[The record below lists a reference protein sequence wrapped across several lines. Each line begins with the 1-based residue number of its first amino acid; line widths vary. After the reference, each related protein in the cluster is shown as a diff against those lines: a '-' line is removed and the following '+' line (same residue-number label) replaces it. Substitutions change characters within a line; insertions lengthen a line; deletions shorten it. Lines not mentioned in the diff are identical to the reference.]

1 VAEDEAEAEGG
12 KKPEAETAPE
22 AGETPE
28 PVTEQQPRPEAGP
41 GAGETPAEIAEI
53 EAEPEAGPGTG
64 ETPSEIAEIEAE
76 PEAGPGT
83 GETPS
88 EIAVIEA
95 EPEAG
100 PGAGETPSEIAVIEA
115 ELETGSEVE
124 AEAEAEP
131 ETEEKAEQ
139 EALEPS
145 GGETDDASVNG
156 EAPGE
161 ETAWQ
166 TPVFRWIPFSF
177 QGRIAR
183 FVYWLRGILPFF
195 SVPPEPSGGEADD
208 ASVNG
213 EAPGEETARQTLAF
227 RWIPSS
233 FQGRIA
239 RFVYW
244 LRGILPFFSVPP
256 EPSGG
261 EADDA
266 SVNGE
271 APGEE
276 AARQTPAFRWI
287 LFSFQGRIARSVYW
301 LRGVLPI
308 FAVTL
313 VLPLALVVLSKALGL
328 QQQAAPTAASLFI
341 LSTDHG
347 QVSVKDASGLAGVKV
362 SAGESPS
369 EQPDAPSFEKT
380 VDTGIFRLTAVQT
393 LAGKSGKEKIRWR
406 FSAAREAVETP
417 LFITIIAV
425 TAGIVLF
432 LFIFWTSLAVGAKR
446 CHDRGRSGWFQLI
459 SLIPFIG
466 SLWLLV
472 ELGILKGKEGGNRFG
487 PDPLA

>member
-1 VAEDEAEAEGG
+1 MAEDEAEAEGG
-12 KKPEAETAPE
+12 KKSEAEAAPE
-22 AGETPE
+22 AWETPE
-28 PVTEQQPRPEAGP
+28 PVTERQPRPEAGP
-41 GAGETPAEIAEI
+41 GALEVPA
-53 EAEPEAGPGTG
+53 G
-64 ETPSEIAEIEAE
+64 
-76 PEAGPGT
+76 
-83 GETPS
+83 
-88 EIAVIEA
+88 IAVIEA

-100 PGAGETPSEIAVIEA
+100 PGAGETPAEIAVIEA
-115 ELETGSEVE
+115 EPETGSEVEAE

-139 EALEPS
+139 ETLEPS
-145 GGETDDASVNG
+145 GGEMDDTSVNG

-213 EAPGEETARQTLAF
+213 EAPGEEPARQTL
-227 RWIPSS
+227 
-233 FQGRIA
+233 
-239 RFVYW
+239 
-244 LRGILPFFSVPP
+244 
-256 EPSGG
+256 
-261 EADDA
+261 
-266 SVNGE
+266 
-271 APGEE
+271 
-276 AARQTPAFRWI
+276 AFRWI

-328 QQQAAPTAASLFI
+328 QQKAAPTATSLFI

-369 EQPDAPSFEKT
+369 EQPDAPSFEKI

-417 LFITIIAV
+417 LFVTIIAV

-472 ELGILKGKEGGNRFG
+472 ELGILKGKEGENRFG
-487 PDPLA
+487 SDPLA

>member
-1 VAEDEAEAEGG
+1 MAEDEAEAEGG

-161 ETAWQ
+161 E
-166 TPVFRWIPFSF
+166 
-177 QGRIAR
+177 
-183 FVYWLRGILPFF
+183 
-195 SVPPEPSGGEADD
+195 
-208 ASVNG
+208 
-213 EAPGEETARQTLAF
+213 
-227 RWIPSS
+227 
-233 FQGRIA
+233 
-239 RFVYW
+239 
-244 LRGILPFFSVPP
+244 
-256 EPSGG
+256 
-261 EADDA
+261 
-266 SVNGE
+266 
-271 APGEE
+271 

-341 LSTDHG
+341 LSTVHG

>member
-1 VAEDEAEAEGG
+1 MFRWIPASFQDRIARSVYWLRGILPFFSA
-12 KKPEAETAPE
+12 
-22 AGETPE
+22 TP
-28 PVTEQQPRPEAGP
+28 
-41 GAGETPAEIAEI
+41 
-53 EAEPEAGPGTG
+53 
-64 ETPSEIAEIEAE
+64 
-76 PEAGPGT
+76 
-83 GETPS
+83 
-88 EIAVIEA
+88 
-95 EPEAG
+95 
-100 PGAGETPSEIAVIEA
+100 
-115 ELETGSEVE
+115 
-124 AEAEAEP
+124 
-131 ETEEKAEQ
+131 K
-139 EALEPS
+139 PS

-161 ETAWQ
+161 EA
-166 TPVFRWIPFSF
+166 
-177 QGRIAR
+177 
-183 FVYWLRGILPFF
+183 
-195 SVPPEPSGGEADD
+195 
-208 ASVNG
+208 N
-213 EAPGEETARQTLAF
+213 RQTL
-227 RWIPSS
+227 
-233 FQGRIA
+233 
-239 RFVYW
+239 
-244 LRGILPFFSVPP
+244 
-256 EPSGG
+256 
-261 EADDA
+261 
-266 SVNGE
+266 
-271 APGEE
+271 
-276 AARQTPAFRWI
+276 AFRWI

-328 QQQAAPTAASLFI
+328 QQKAAPTATSLFI

-417 LFITIIAV
+417 LFVTIIAV

-472 ELGILKGKEGGNRFG
+472 ELGILKGKEGENRFG

>member
-41 GAGETPAEIAEI
+41 GAGETPA
-53 EAEPEAGPGTG
+53 
-64 ETPSEIAEIEAE
+64 EIAEIEAE

-166 TPVFRWIPFSF
+166 TPVFRWIPF
-177 QGRIAR
+177 
-183 FVYWLRGILPFF
+183 
-195 SVPPEPSGGEADD
+195 
-208 ASVNG
+208 
-213 EAPGEETARQTLAF
+213 
-227 RWIPSS
+227 S